1 MTDTITIQT
10 NHGEIVVELNAEKA
24 PQTVENFLHYIE
36 ANFYENTLF
45 HRVIPNFMV
54 QGGGFDTNFNQKP
67 AKQRVENEADNEL
80 PNDIGTI
87 AMARTAD
94 PHSASSQFF
103 INTAKNDFLNYQSR
117 STQGWGYCVFGK
129 VTEGMDIIDKISAMP
144 TGSRMGHQDVPKDD
158 IVITNIS
165 KNG

>member
-1 MTDTITIQT
+1 MTNQITIHT
-10 NHGEIVVELNAEKA
+10 SEGNITVSLNPEKA
-24 PQTVENFLHYIE
+24 PQTVENFIYYID

-45 HRVIPNFMV
+45 HRVIPNFMI

-67 AKQRVENEADNEL
+67 AKKRVDNEADNGLSNE
-80 PNDIGTI
+80 IGTI

-103 INTAKNDFLNYQSR
+103 INTANNDFLNYQTR

-129 VTEGMDIIDKISAMP
+129 VTEGMDIVEKISATN
-144 TGSRMGHQDVPKDD
+144 TGNRMGHSDVPTDD
-158 IVITNIS
+158 IIITNITKS
-165 KNG
+165 